1 MQTGYHGC
9 KSFAG
14 KILPASD
21 CAPRI
26 LSHFPANLMI
36 PIDQGGGG
44 IPAFPQRN
52 APTNRW
58 GLAQPF
64 ALPNNFEGAPS
75 LSLRLLE
82 RQGGAFD
89 FPYGDPTARSESKAA
104 DESVRPTRTTPS
116 PRDQNPRPVSPKDGE
131 TRTGHPAECS
141 VTISKST
148 GRKCPPCTDK
158 PATELHVVPFYES
171 FFSQESYSC
180 VA

>member
-1 MQTGYHGC
+1 MQTGYHGR

-26 LSHFPANLMI
+26 LSHFPANLLI

-44 IPAFPQRN
+44 LPAFPQRN
-52 APTNRW
+52 APTNRCRREV
-58 GLAQPF
+58 Q
-64 ALPNNFEGAPS
+64 N
-75 LSLRLLE
+75 RT
-82 RQGGAFD
+82 
-89 FPYGDPTARSESKAA
+89 TAKSKSKAA
-104 DESVRPTRTTPS
+104 DSACPER
-116 PRDQNPRPVSPKDGE
+116 
-131 TRTGHPAECS
+131 
-141 VTISKST
+141 
-148 GRKCPPCTDK
+148 GRRECPPCTDK